1 MNIKGKVNMVKVP
14 AGSDLAPLTALCILR
29 AKRGNEG
36 EAHTAVH
43 LLARR
48 PESGESALYVV
59 DRIDARQGAGNG
71 TTLHLIRV
79 AGAGFPSRASV
90 TNRAPLAFDLEMLS
104 DSDALSFLRAVEAET
119 VSVALNEAAPVE
131 RVSKSRA
138 SASPASPAVL
148 VSSEALSEVAE
159 RLRAQVLRDLGI
171 SVAPVAAAP
180 VAEASAPEAADSA
193 PETFEGESIALDE

>member
-1 MNIKGKVNMVKVP
+1 MAKMISVST
-14 AGSDLAPLTALCILR
+14 GSDLAPLTALCIQR
-29 AKRGNEG
+29 AKRGAEG

-59 DRIDARQGAGNG
+59 ERIEARQGAGNG

-79 AGAGFPSRASV
+79 AGGGFPTRASV
-90 TNRAPLAFDLEMLS
+90 TNRAPAPCDLEMLS
-104 DSDALSFLRAVEAET
+104 ESDALGFLRAVESET
-119 VSVALNEAAPVE
+119 VPVALNAPAPVE
-131 RVSKSRA
+131 RASKPRA
-138 SASPASPAVL
+138 SAPSAPPAVL

-159 RLRAQVLRDLGI
+159 RLRAQVLRDLGV
-171 SVAPVAAAP
+171 SVAPVAAAPVAEAP